1 MVQPEAQN
9 WYASTNHEYPVL
21 NSVPQSAVL
30 AGFGPFKAEQLP
42 LVKLGELNAN
52 AIQLMDKAGWK

>member
-30 AGFGPFKAEQLP
+30 AGFGSFKAEQLP
-42 LVKLGELNAN
+42 LVKLGELNAK